1 MMLLNCV
8 RKLCLGNQLW

>member
-1 MMLLNCV
+1 MLLNCV